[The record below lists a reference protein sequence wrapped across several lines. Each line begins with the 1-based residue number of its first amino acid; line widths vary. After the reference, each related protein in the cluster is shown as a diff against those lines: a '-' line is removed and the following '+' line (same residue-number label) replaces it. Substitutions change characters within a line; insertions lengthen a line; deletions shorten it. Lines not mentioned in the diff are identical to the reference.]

1 MSSTANAEH
10 LRALVEPALAE
21 RELELFDIQ
30 IGGGVVRIMVDR
42 PGGIDL
48 EQVTAATRLINDL
61 LDEQDPLPGRYT
73 LEVTSPGI
81 ERPLRTPEH
90 FRRAVGETVRVRTR
104 PEFEGERRVDGD
116 LVSADEDEIVVQP
129 KDGEALRLAYSDV
142 DRARTVFDWDK
153 AVAKERGGA

>member
-42 PGGIDL
+42 PGGVDL
-48 EQVTAATRLINDL
+48 EQVTEATQLITRIFD
-61 LDEQDPLPGRYT
+61 DADPLPGRYT

-81 ERPLRTPEH
+81 ERPLRTPVH
-90 FRRAVGETVRVRTR
+90 FARAVGETVRVRTR
-104 PEFEGERRVDGD
+104 PELEGDRRVEGD
-116 LVSADEDEIVVQP
+116 LVAADEDGIVI
-129 KDGEALRLAYSDV
+129 EAAGAEPRRLAYADIE
-142 DRARTVFDWDK
+142 RARTVFDWDK
-153 AVAKERGGA
+153 AVAKQRGGA